1 MIKKFCVDCKHC
13 RIERTGGHFCE
24 NPKVVPV
31 SMITGEARPL
41 TCYDARYNGDCG
53 ARADFFE
60 KGGAKR

>member
-13 RIERTGGHFCE
+13 RIERSGAHFCE

-31 SMITGEARPL
+31 SMITGESRKL
-41 TCYDARYNGDCG
+41 TCYDARYCRGCG
-53 ARADFFE
+53 ADGKYFE